1 MATLLILVL
10 ALAASLI
17 YLAVS
22 TVRLIVA
29 LFIRSIEAIQD
40 GEWWGLPA
48 TLGLSAGAIY
58 LIGLILFWW

>member
-1 MATLLILVL
+1 MTSLIILILT
-10 ALAASLI
+10 LAASLI

-22 TVRLIVA
+22 IVKLIVA

-48 TLGLSAGAIY
+48 TLGLSGGAIY
-58 LIGLILFWW
+58 

>member
-1 MATLLILVL
+1 MATLIILIL

-22 TVRLIVA
+22 MVRLIIA
-29 LFIRSIEAIQD
+29 LFILSIEAIRD

-48 TLGLSAGAIY
+48 TLGFSGGAIY
-58 LIGLILFWW
+58 LIGLILFWR

>member
-22 TVRLIVA
+22 IVRLIVA

-48 TLGLSAGAIY
+48 TLGLSGGAIY